1 MAAVYGVTQFEF
13 DEENDLKNYDV
24 WFCDV
29 AHGSPPWK
37 PLFVLHDWLW
47 PGYRAI
53 QRAYQQL
60 SVPTSTGWD
69 IRLKD
74 GYVYVSVMLTSD
86 EEAKKRAL
94 VFRDRI
100 RPFIEDAAGM
110 WDKRKLE
117 LMDAYEELKRRHG
130 LTTYESIS
138 ELSNIQT
145 LELFDDFLQVVSL
158 QWNVHMDYF
167 IPVNYLYGSFENMC
181 QDMLGI
187 DHSSPLFSRVMS
199 GFDSKSFEVNREIWK
214 LGARAIELGL
224 EGLFADTGDPE
235 ALLDKLGGSEAG
247 KTWSAEYRRFL
258 DVYGWRC
265 ERMLEWATP
274 TWIEK
279 PALGI
284 PSIKLAVATKGISS
298 IDEKREGAE
307 RDRQAA
313 ENELLD
319 KVPADQKEW
328 FATLMK
334 AAQVAPYFSE
344 DHNFYCD
351 LYIGALGR
359 WITRDIGRR
368 FAEAGAIDD
377 PEDVYFLIASDIQK
391 TMIPMGRVRLQK
403 RVEARKKEWQGYLE
417 IQPQMLLG
425 DPAAMAQV
433 VRKDP
438 VLSPAF
444 ALPKVR
450 EELKADLYGGG
461 SAPGMAEG
469 VARVIMTEAQLG
481 ELQPGEILVAPG
493 TSSQWTPAFEIV
505 KGIVTDGGGALSH
518 ACIVAREYGI
528 PAVTGAQEATRKIKT
543 GDRVRVDG
551 DLGIVF
557 INR

>member
-1 MAAVYGVTQFEF
+1 MTAVYGVTQFEF
-13 DEENDLKNYDV
+13 DEENDFKNYDV

-37 PLFVLHDWLW
+37 PMFVLHDWLW

-53 QRAYQQL
+53 QRAYEYL

-74 GYVYVSVMLTSD
+74 GYVYVSVMLTTD
-86 EEAKKRAL
+86 EQAKERAV
-94 VFRDRI
+94 VFREKI
-100 RPFIEDAAGM
+100 RPFVEDAAGM

-117 LMDAYEELKRRHG
+117 LMAAYDELKKTYG

-138 ELSNIQT
+138 QLSNIQM

-181 QDMLGI
+181 QDLLGI
-187 DHSSPLFSRVMS
+187 DHGNPLFSRVMA
-199 GFDSKSFEVNREIWK
+199 GFDSKAFETNREIWK
-214 LGARAIELGL
+214 LGASAIDLGL
-224 EGLFADTGDPE
+224 EDVFAATDDGEAILARLAEGD
-235 ALLDKLGGSEAG
+235 AG
-247 KTWSAEYRRFL
+247 QKWLAAYQAFL
-258 DVYGWRC
+258 EVYGWRC
-265 ERMLEWATP
+265 SRMLEWATP
-274 TWIEK
+274 TWLEK
-279 PALGI
+279 PSLGI
-284 PSIKLAVATKGISS
+284 PSVKMALSTKGVSG
-298 IDEKREGAE
+298 ID
-307 RDRQAA
+307 DRLKAAQEDRKAA
-313 ENELLD
+313 EQELLAQ
-319 KVPADQKEW
+319 VPAEQKEW
-328 FATLMK
+328 FSTLMR

-359 WITRDIGRR
+359 WITREIGGR
-368 FAEAGAIDD
+368 FARAGAIED

-391 TMIPMGRVRLQK
+391 TMIPMGRVRLQG
-403 RVEARKKEWQGYLE
+403 RVAARKKEWQGYLE
-417 IQPQMLLG
+417 AQPQMLLG
-425 DPAAMAQV
+425 DPAAMATV

-461 SAPGMAEG
+461 SAPGLAEG
-469 VARVIMTEAQLG
+469 IARVIMTEAQLG

-518 ACIVAREYGI
+518 ACIMAREYGI
-528 PAVTGAQEATRKIKT
+528 PAVTGSQEATRKIKT

-551 DLGIVF
+551 DLGVVF